1 MFASNSS
8 TEVGVVSNG
17 ELDGDDNSPVMVK
30 AVQVGTEWAA
40 GVIVVVGRRGSGT
53 EWAAGVIVV
62 VGRRG
67 SGTGIIIWVT
77 TRVSVGRGERRQGSF
92 SDPGSS

>member
-1 MFASNSS
+1 MFASNSG

-17 ELDGDDNSPVMVK
+17 ELDWDDNSPVIAK
-30 AVQVGTEWAA
+30 AVQVGAEWAA
-40 GVIVVVGRRGSGT
+40 DVIVVVDRRGSGK
-53 EWAAGVIVV
+53 EWAASVIVV

-77 TRVSVGRGERRQGSF
+77 TRVV
-92 SDPGSS
+92 

>member
-1 MFASNSS
+1 MFAANSG
-8 TEVGVVSNG
+8 TEVGVVSDG
-17 ELDGDDNSPVMVK
+17 EFDGNDNAPVVVK
-30 AVQVGTEWAA
+30 TVQVGAK
-40 GVIVVVGRRGSGT
+40 
-53 EWAAGVIVV
+53 WAAGVIVV

-77 TRVSVGRGERRQGSF
+77 TQVNVGRGERRQRSF

>member
-1 MFASNSS
+1 MFASNSG

-30 AVQVGTEWAA
+30 TVQVGTEWAA
-40 GVIVVVGRRGSGT
+40 DVIVVVGRRGSGT

-77 TRVSVGRGERRQGSF
+77 TRVNVGRGERRQRSF